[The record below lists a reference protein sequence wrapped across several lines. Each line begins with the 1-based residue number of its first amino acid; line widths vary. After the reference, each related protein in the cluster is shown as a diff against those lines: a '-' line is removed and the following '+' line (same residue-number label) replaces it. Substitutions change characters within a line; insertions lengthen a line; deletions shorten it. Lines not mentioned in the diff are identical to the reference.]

1 MFEAEKEFRL
11 FSEKLEKGK
20 YPREKLQKAN
30 RHLYKYW
37 NLSKGFFLK
46 ENSALATFF
55 AITLMEELGKLVIL
69 NQENISGV
77 FDKKSFFDHEKKYR
91 IAVYNTIFVNSRVS
105 RIYGQHEEAFANLF
119 KTGGLLPVRNRS
131 LYLSK
136 KDGSIVTPA
145 EDIDEKEAFILVCFA
160 GEMYAEIQGLMT
172 GAGPK
177 AWEKI
182 IKEIEEL
189 LVKFP
194 DLLKEE

>member
-1 MFEAEKEFRL
+1 MFESEEEFRL

-46 ENSALATFF
+46 EDSALATFF
-55 AITLMEELGKLVIL
+55 AITLMEELGKLAIL

-91 IAVYNTIFVNSRVS
+91 IAVYNTLFVNSRVS

-119 KTGGLLPVRNRS
+119 KTAGLLLVRNRS

-136 KDGSIVTPA
+136 KDDNIVTPA

-160 GEMYAEIQGLMT
+160 GEMYAEIQGFMAGT
-172 GAGPK
+172 GPK
-177 AWEKI
+177 AHSMI
-182 IKEIEEL
+182 IKEIDEL
-189 LVKFP
+189 LDRFSH
-194 DLLKEE
+194 LIKE